1 MTKHAPR
8 EELDKLLKSFGTAM
22 LITRTPDG
30 ALRGRPMGISR
41 IEGNQF
47 WFLTG
52 SETGKIDELGHDG
65 HAAVVMQ
72 DAKRFV
78 SISGN
83 AEIVTDAA
91 ETAEL
96 WSEASR
102 PWFPEGPKDPKLVAI
117 RVQGETAEY
126 WDMSGLAGARYVFKA
141 VQHALKKERMAEG
154 DDKDVHARMQL

>member
-22 LITRTPDG
+22 LITRTADG
-30 ALRGRPMGISR
+30 AIRARPMGVAR
-41 IEGNQF
+41 IEGNQL

-52 SETGKIDELGHDG
+52 SETGKVDELGHDG
-65 HAAVVMQ
+65 HAAAVMQ

-78 SISGN
+78 SISGIT
-83 AEIVTDAA
+83 EIVTDPA

-96 WSEASR
+96 WTEAMR
-102 PWFPEGPKDPKLVAI
+102 PWFPDGPKDPKLVAI
-117 RVQGETAEY
+117 RLQGDTAEY

-141 VQHALKKERMAEG
+141 VRHALRHERMTDE
-154 DDKDVHARMQL
+154 DDREVHARVQL